1 MKKKVLIKFSGE
13 AMAGSSGFG
22 LDFKYIE
29 EICLRIKEIHEM
41 GVGIGIVC
49 GGGNFLRGRDT
60 KEMERVNADYVGMLA
75 TVMNSLVLKDVFTKL
90 GVDVYNQSGLEVEI
104 IDKVD
109 SDKALQAIDS
119 GKIVIFGGGVGK
131 PYFSTDT
138 GASLRAKDIGASLI
152 IKLTNVDGVYDK
164 DPNKYGDAKMYEKLT
179 YDEVLENK
187 LEVMDLSAIEICR
200 DNSIEIVVMNISLAD
215 GLYRLIN
222 GDNIGT
228 RVCR

>member
-164 DPNKYGDAKMYEKLT
+164 DPNKYGDAKMYEKVT

-200 DNSIEIVVMNISLAD
+200 DNNIEIVVMNISLAD